1 MSIHIVVKTTRTGK
15 MMQEVDE
22 RNISGNFRPLI
33 IHTML
38 HNVDYVLDEV
48 IKLVPKE
55 DKKAMARI
63 KELEEY
69 IVEQN
74 HKTYSDLE
82 MFRR

>member
-1 MSIHIVVKTTRTGK
+1 MSIHIVMKTTRTGK

-33 IHTML
+33 THGML

-55 DKKAMARI
+55 DKKAKERI

>member
-22 RNISGNFRPLI
+22 RNISGNFRPMI
-33 IHTML
+33 IHGML

-48 IKLVPKE
+48 IKLIPKE
-55 DKKAMARI
+55 DKKAMERI
-63 KELEEY
+63 KELENF

-82 MFRR
+82 MLRK